1 HPLLT
6 KSLGLFGATMI
17 RGLTATLDYRIV
29 YEDPLADPIHPR
41 RPRHAIYLLWH
52 EYLIFPLGLR
62 GKGLTVLISQHRDGE
77 LITQVMRHLGFR
89 AVRGSST
96 RGGVRALKQI
106 LKGRRNDER
115 GMMNDE
121 RKERREQ

>member
-1 HPLLT
+1 MMKIT
-6 KSLGLFGATMI
+6 KRVVNKSLGLVGATMI
-17 RGLTATLDYRIV
+17 RGLTVTLDYRIV
-29 YEDPLADPIHPR
+29 YEDALGNPIHPR

-62 GKGLTVLISQHRDGE
+62 GKGMTVLISQHRDGE

-106 LKGRRNDER
+106 LKGRVEAPENRTLRND
-115 GMMNDE
+115 
-121 RKERREQ
+121 